1 MVGAFRVC
9 WGGYASALHTGCAL
23 HTVVSGR
30 LVLMG
35 GEHLPAAPCHAAP
48 CCADVLRSRCAALQ
62 VWKVEEGEPEY
73 AALVFY
79 DEITRGESFL
89 CECLV
94 WLCRDARQAC
104 LLASCCHDGQEE
116 EENGRGACP
125 GPGLWRCAA
134 SCASPA
140 AGRLSSLRLTY
151 FINRLCVASFYLL
164 VNAGP
169 LSLPA

>member
-1 MVGAFRVC
+1 MDGWGFPRVLGWIC
-9 WGGYASALHTGCAL
+9 IRTAHRLCSADSGIWAACVDGGG
-23 HTVVSGR
+23 
-30 LVLMG
+30 
-35 GEHLPAAPCHAAP
+35 HLPAAPCHAAP

-94 WLCRDARQAC
+94 WLCRNARQAC

-116 EENGRGACP
+116 EEDGRGGMPRAWSVEVCRQLFFP
-125 GPGLWRCAA
+125 GSRQALFLQAH
-134 SCASPA
+134 
-140 AGRLSSLRLTY
+140 L
-151 FINRLCVASFYLL
+151 FY
-164 VNAGP
+164 
-169 LSLPA
+169 